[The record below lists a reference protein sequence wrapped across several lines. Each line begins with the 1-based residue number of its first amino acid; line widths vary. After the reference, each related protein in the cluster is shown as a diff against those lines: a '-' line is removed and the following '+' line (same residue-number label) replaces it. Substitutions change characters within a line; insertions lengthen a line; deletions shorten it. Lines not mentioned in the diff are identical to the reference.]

1 LPSETI
7 GAVARRHNPATH
19 TATLRY
25 RPDTA
30 LPFDPAAAP
39 VVPLLLDTTYYLDRS
54 SGKVPAGIR
63 ALIASRQHM
72 VHNCGVAC
80 AELAIS
86 IGLLDPA
93 DPRTATTI
101 GAVQSHLD
109 HLATEKTVAPSASA
123 WTEAGVLAGILARTQ
138 GLARP
143 KRTLTPDQ
151 VCCQQGRRR
160 ELLLDALIYLTA
172 VEQDMLLISAN
183 IRHMDLLLQL
193 HPTENVLLYRPTPDV
208 PRVQTKLDAP
218 SLRPHRHRPPA
229 PSRR

>member
-1 LPSETI
+1 LPSETL
-7 GAVARRHNPATH
+7 GAVASRHHPAAH
-19 TATLRY
+19 TAPLRY
-25 RPDTA
+25 RSDAA

-39 VVPLLLDTTYYLDRS
+39 VAPLLLDTSYYLHRS
-54 SGKVPAGIR
+54 SGKVPQGIR

-93 DPRTATTI
+93 DARTAITI
-101 GAVQSHLD
+101 DAIQSHLD
-109 HLATEKTVAPSASA
+109 HMTTDKTVTPSASA
-123 WTEAGVLAGILARTQ
+123 WTEAAVLAGILARTQ
-138 GLARP
+138 GYAVS

-160 ELLLDALIYLTA
+160 ELLLDALIFLTA

-193 HPTENVLLYRPTPDV
+193 CPTDNVLLYRP
-208 PRVQTKLDAP
+208 AP
-218 SLRPHRHRPPA
+218 
-229 PSRR
+229 